1 MVHDVLIDIDV
12 HLESFIND
20 ENENNFGIN
29 IFRILLL
36 IFIRVK
42 FECRAIVEEYL
53 KIAMWT
59 LYNFKHNCSKQ

>member
-1 MVHDVLIDIDV
+1 MINQNDKITDFILIMEHDVLIDVVV

-20 ENENNFGIN
+20 ENDNNFGIN

-42 FECRAIVEEYL
+42 FECRAIV
-53 KIAMWT
+53 
-59 LYNFKHNCSKQ
+59 

>member
-1 MVHDVLIDIDV
+1 MINQNDKITDFILIMEHDLLIDVVV

-20 ENENNFGIN
+20 ENDNNFGIN

-42 FECRAIVEEYL
+42 FECRAIV
-53 KIAMWT
+53 
-59 LYNFKHNCSKQ
+59 

>member
-42 FECRAIVEEYL
+42 FECRAIV
-53 KIAMWT
+53 
-59 LYNFKHNCSKQ
+59 

>member
-1 MVHDVLIDIDV
+1 MINQNDKIYDFILIMVHDVLIDIDV

-42 FECRAIVEEYL
+42 FECRAIV
-53 KIAMWT
+53 
-59 LYNFKHNCSKQ
+59 

>member
-1 MVHDVLIDIDV
+1 MMEHDVLIDVVV

-20 ENENNFGIN
+20 ENENNVCIN

-42 FECRAIVEEYL
+42 YECRAIV
-53 KIAMWT
+53 
-59 LYNFKHNCSKQ
+59 

>member
-1 MVHDVLIDIDV
+1 MINQNDKIYDFILIMVHDVLIDIVV

-42 FECRAIVEEYL
+42 FECRAIV
-53 KIAMWT
+53 
-59 LYNFKHNCSKQ
+59 

>member
-1 MVHDVLIDIDV
+1 MINQNDEIYDFILIMVHDVLIDIDV

-42 FECRAIVEEYL
+42 FECRAIV
-53 KIAMWT
+53 
-59 LYNFKHNCSKQ
+59 

>member
-1 MVHDVLIDIDV
+1 MINQNDKITDFILIMEHDVLIDVVV

-20 ENENNFGIN
+20 ENDNNFGIN

-42 FECRAIVEEYL
+42 FECRAI
-53 KIAMWT
+53 A
-59 LYNFKHNCSKQ
+59 

>member
-1 MVHDVLIDIDV
+1 MINQNDKITDFILIMEHDVLIDVVV

-20 ENENNFGIN
+20 ENDDNFGIN

-42 FECRAIVEEYL
+42 FECCAIV
-53 KIAMWT
+53 
-59 LYNFKHNCSKQ
+59 